1 VGIPACPQAFGQ
13 EGRFTAALPLCAHGT
28 AVDVEDVVSDPL
40 TVMRKYPCDDGSGT
54 FAAFLL
60 AIAAEHGGNGTWKI
74 VAGADRYATL
84 RGKGT
89 YTRHLVS
96 GNRDD
101 FPSIVCQ
108 TTLARGRRFRCSGA
122 IRNGER
128 EREET
133 PSPDTDLCRA
143 NRRRCPR
150 TASRTASTS
159 ALGSDT
165 SL

>member
-1 VGIPACPQAFGQ
+1 
-13 EGRFTAALPLCAHGT
+13 
-28 AVDVEDVVSDPL
+28 VDVEDVVSDPL